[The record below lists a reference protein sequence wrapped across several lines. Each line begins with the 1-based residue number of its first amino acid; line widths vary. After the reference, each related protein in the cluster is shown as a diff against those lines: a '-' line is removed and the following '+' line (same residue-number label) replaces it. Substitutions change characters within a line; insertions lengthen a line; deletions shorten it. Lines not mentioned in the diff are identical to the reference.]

1 MLLNVYNRF
10 NVNFV
15 KGKGVYLYDDQGNEF
30 LDFVSG
36 IAVNCLGHA
45 HPVISEALRKQGE
58 TLIHISNLYHSEA
71 QTKLV
76 DKLIGLSKHE
86 NVFFSNSGTE
96 ANELAIKIARKFGN
110 NINNNKTEIIYMKD
124 SFHGRST
131 GSLAVTGQ
139 KKYQEPFEP
148 LIPNVTECLFN
159 NIEDFI
165 SKINENTCAV
175 ILEPVQGES
184 GIQTA
189 SPEFLKVLKEKC
201 EEYNALL
208 IFDEIQCGMGRMGT
222 LFAYDKLGVVP
233 DIVTIA
239 KALGGGVPIGACLTR
254 GKANDVMVP
263 GDHGS
268 TYGGNPLVCAVAY
281 DVLTELVDNKV
292 IAGVEEKGK
301 YVSEKLNALKEKYD
315 LIEEIRGTGL
325 LIGIK
330 LNERVAA
337 REFANKAFDNKF
349 LLVPAGNNV
358 LRYFPPLNVTFEEID
373 KSIIKIEEVLKEI

>member
-96 ANELAIKIARKFGN
+96 ANELAIKIARKYGN

>member
-208 IFDEIQCGMGRMGT
+208 IFDEIQCGLGRMGT

>member
-1 MLLNVYNRF
+1 MAGSCQTN
-10 NVNFV
+10 
-15 KGKGVYLYDDQGNEF
+15 
-30 LDFVSG
+30 
-36 IAVNCLGHA
+36 
-45 HPVISEALRKQGE
+45 HPNYKSE
-58 TLIHISNLYHSEA
+58 S
-71 QTKLV
+71 
-76 DKLIGLSKHE
+76 
-86 NVFFSNSGTE
+86 FF
-96 ANELAIKIARKFGN
+96 
-110 NINNNKTEIIYMKD
+110 INNNKTEIIYMKD